1 MKKLVLA
8 MMLVLTASILVVSCA
23 KKEEPAAEAPAV
35 DSTVVK
41 ADTTMAPADTTKK

>member
-1 MKKLVLA
+1 MKNFALA

-23 KKEEPAAEAPAV
+23 KKEEAPAAAPAV

-41 ADTTMAPADTTKK
+41 ADSTMAPADTTKK